1 MQRKV
6 KIIATIGPAT
16 DSEEK
21 LKALINA
28 GMNVARLNFS
38 HGTQEEHAARI
49 EEVRR
54 LAKKEGKAIGILQDL
69 QGPKIRVGDLNA
81 SLQLDEGEEI
91 CFYASGEDVPCDA
104 KKTVPVDFRELFESV
119 QEGNLMLL
127 DDGRLSL
134 RVESVHERSL
144 QAVVLEGGTLTSHKG
159 INLPGVRLQ
168 ISSYTEKD
176 KADLAFGVAQGVDA
190 VAVSFVRTADD
201 MRLVREEME
210 RFAEG
215 AAPML
220 IAKLER
226 PEAMDNLDEIIE
238 VVDGVMVARG
248 DLGIEMPPE
257 RVPVLQKV
265 IIQKASSAAKIVI
278 TATQMLETMIHEPL
292 PTRAEASD
300 IANAVFDG
308 TDAVMLSAETAI
320 GKFPIRAVKMM
331 ERIILE
337 AETHIKEWGT
347 ALDHLSGI
355 QDEEKA
361 AMSRAAYELANDKNV
376 EAIAVFTAQGSTA
389 WLVAKIRPTK
399 CIFAFT
405 PYEKTYRKLPFLWG
419 VEPRLAPIAH
429 SLEEMIAN
437 LDEALLSSGLEKDTL
452 VAVLC
457 GFPIGAMKPPNM
469 ALLHVVGEGG
479 MEKNKTPTTP
489 NSA

>member
-1 MQRKV
+1 MQRNV
-6 KIIATIGPAT
+6 KIVATIGPAT
-16 DSEEK
+16 ASEEK
-21 LKALINA
+21 LEALINA

-49 EEVRR
+49 EKIRR
-54 LAKKEGKAIGILQDL
+54 LAKKTGHAVGILQDL
-69 QGPKIRVGDLNA
+69 QGPKIRVGDLDA
-81 SLQLDEGEEI
+81 TLQLAEGEQI
-91 CFYASGEDVPCDA
+91 CFYATGEEVPCDA
-104 KKTVPVDFRELFESV
+104 KKIIPVDFHELFEFV

-144 QAVVLEGGTLTSHKG
+144 QAVVLEGGPLSSHKG

-168 ISSYTEKD
+168 ISSYTSKD
-176 KADLAFGVAQGVDA
+176 KDDLAFGIAHGVDA
-190 VAVSFVRTADD
+190 VAVSFVRAADD
-201 MRLVREEME
+201 MKLVRKEME
-210 RFAEG
+210 RLAEG
-215 AAPML
+215 TAPML

-257 RVPVLQKV
+257 RVPVLQKM
-265 IIQKASSAAKIVI
+265 IIQKASSEAKIVI

-337 AETHIKEWGT
+337 AETHMKEWGT
-347 ALDHLSGI
+347 ELDHLSGI

-399 CIFAFT
+399 CILAFT
-405 PYEKTYRKLPFLWG
+405 PYEKTYGKLPFLWG

-437 LDEALLSSGLEKDTL
+437 LDEALLTSGLEEGTL

-469 ALLHVVGEGG
+469 ALLHIVGESSKEG
-479 MEKNKTPTTP
+479 
-489 NSA
+489 